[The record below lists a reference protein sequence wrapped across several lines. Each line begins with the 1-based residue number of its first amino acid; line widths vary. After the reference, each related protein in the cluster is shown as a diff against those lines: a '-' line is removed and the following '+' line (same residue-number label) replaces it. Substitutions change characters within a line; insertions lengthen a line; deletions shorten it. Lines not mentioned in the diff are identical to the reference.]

1 MGRKRPPFVRQVA
14 EGHPRQT
21 VEVWFQD
28 EARVGQQ
35 GTLTRRWAVRGS
47 RPTAVKQ
54 TEYEWVYLFAAVNP
68 VTGDSSALLA
78 PTVNTEYMNHHL
90 RFISERVGPGVQVV
104 LVLDQAGWHL
114 SKDLHRPENIT
125 LLYLPAY
132 SPELNP
138 VERLWA
144 FLRSHYLSNRAYENY
159 NHLFDS
165 CGKAWNQLT
174 TERISSICHTK
185 WIPPTK

>member
-1 MGRKRPPFVRQVA
+1 MDGRRPPFIQRVA
-14 EGHPRQT
+14 EAHPTQKI
-21 VEVWFQD
+21 EIWFQD

-35 GTLTRRWAVRGS
+35 GTLTRRWAPRGS

-78 PTVNTEYMNHHL
+78 PTVNTAYMNHHL
-90 RFISERVGPGVQVV
+90 RFISEQVGPDVHVV

-114 SKDLHRPENIT
+114 CEDLQIPQNIT

-138 VERLWA
+138 IERLWG

-159 NHLFDS
+159 DHLFHS
-165 CGKAWNQLT
+165 CRTAWNQLT
-174 TERISSICHTK
+174 PQQLRSICHTE
-185 WIPPTK
+185 WLPPTN